1 MSIDRRI
8 LIADDD
14 TEVRLGAVVLL
25 RPLGL
30 EILEAETG
38 EQALEIVRAGEAL
51 HLALLDV
58 HMPVLDGL
66 EVFRTMRAEVNDIPC
81 IFWSG
86 AASEAIEEVLLR
98 DGASAFLRKPVRP
111 DILRSEVQRVLE
123 EHWGPSRS

>member
-1 MSIDRRI
+1 MAIDRRM

-14 TEVRLGAVVLL
+14 AEVRLGAAELL

-38 EQALEIVRAGEAL
+38 VEALSILRRGGPL

-58 HMPVLDGL
+58 HMPGVDGL
-66 EVFRTMRAEVNDIPC
+66 EVFRTMLAETVEVPC

-86 AASEAIEEVLLR
+86 DATEAIEQVVLR

-111 DILRSEVQRVLE
+111 DLLRSEVQRVLE
-123 EHWGPSRS
+123 AHWGRR